1 VESWLN
7 PTAEC
12 TNLDIRQEREMLT
25 RLCGSLSSG
34 RRSWPALRDA
44 FRRIMIALFSSPRL
58 VSRQQEPRKSGL
70 ERIEGAFARGRA
82 AKKKEEGTE
91 IVRGVVCLCFR
102 LHGFGCA
109 IESSRTEPRAV
120 V

>member
-1 VESWLN
+1 MTKDN
-7 PTAEC
+7 DC
-12 TNLDIRQEREMLT
+12 
-25 RLCGSLSSG
+25 
-34 RRSWPALRDA
+34 
-44 FRRIMIALFSSPRL
+44 ALFFFYDPSAEKL
-58 VSRQQEPRKSGL
+58 RKSVMV
-70 ERIEGAFARGRA
+70 ERIEGASAGGT

-102 LHGFGCA
+102 LHGNDYA

>member
-1 VESWLN
+1 MTKDNDCALFIFFRDS
-7 PTAEC
+7 
-12 TNLDIRQEREMLT
+12 IR
-25 RLCGSLSSG
+25 
-34 RRSWPALRDA
+34 ALRN
-44 FRRIMIALFSSPRL
+44 
-58 VSRQQEPRKSGL
+58 KSVIV
-70 ERIEGAFARGRA
+70 ERIEGASAGGT

-102 LHGFGCA
+102 LHGFDYA

>member
-1 VESWLN
+1 
-7 PTAEC
+7 
-12 TNLDIRQEREMLT
+12 
-25 RLCGSLSSG
+25 
-34 RRSWPALRDA
+34 
-44 FRRIMIALFSSPRL
+44 MI
-58 VSRQQEPRKSGL
+58 V
-70 ERIEGAFARGRA
+70 ERIEGASAGGT

-102 LHGFGCA
+102 LHSFDYA